1 MKAFLIIFCPFLLIA
16 TITVF
21 AYNSDKGPAKQTD
34 GITELPQSKND
45 SLFTRGKYL
54 VDKSNY
60 NQHDLQAVTVYLN
73 NR

>member
-1 MKAFLIIFCPFLLIA
+1 MLIA

-34 GITELPQSKND
+34 GITELPQPKND
-45 SLFTRGKYL
+45 SLFIRGKNL

-60 NQHDLQAVTVYLN
+60 NREDLEAVSVYLN

>member
-1 MKAFLIIFCPFLLIA
+1 MLIT

-34 GITELPQSKND
+34 GITVLPQSKND
-45 SLFTRGKYL
+45 SLFVRGKYL
-54 VDKSNY
+54 VDKTSY
-60 NQHDLQAVTVYLN
+60 NQQDLEAVTVYLN

>member
-1 MKAFLIIFCPFLLIA
+1 MKAYLIIFCSFMLIA

-34 GITELPQSKND
+34 GITELPQPKND
-45 SLFTRGKYL
+45 SLFIRGKDL

-60 NQHDLQAVTVYLN
+60 NREDLEAVSVYLN

>member
-1 MKAFLIIFCPFLLIA
+1 MKSFLIIFCSFMLIT

-34 GITELPQSKND
+34 GITELPQPKND
-45 SLFTRGKYL
+45 SLFIKGKYL
-54 VDKSNY
+54 VNRSNY
-60 NQHDLQAVTVYLN
+60 NEQDLEAVTVYLN